1 MLERKSATSFS
12 AVSVEPAGDVCCDA
26 ARRIA
31 GDRMLVVDAPPLPLD
46 DFDRIMDCRCKYK
59 KWSDVRQDERRSP
72 IPNQFYFD
80 NERRGRLPGRRA
92 LD

>member
-1 MLERKSATSFS
+1 MPERKSAPSFS
-12 AVSVEPAGDVCCDA
+12 AVSIEPGRDVCCEA

-31 GDRMLVVDAPPLPLD
+31 GDRVLVFDAPALPLD
-46 DFDRIMDCRCKYK
+46 DCDRIMDCRCKYK
-59 KWSDVRQDERRSP
+59 KWADARQDERRSP

-80 NERRGRLPGRRA
+80 AERRGRLAGRRA